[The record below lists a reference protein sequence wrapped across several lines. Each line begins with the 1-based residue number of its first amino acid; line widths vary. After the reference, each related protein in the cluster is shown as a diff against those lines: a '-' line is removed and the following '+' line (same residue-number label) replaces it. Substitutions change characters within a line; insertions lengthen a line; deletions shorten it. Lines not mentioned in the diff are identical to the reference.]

1 VEDVICSLLK
11 RYERGLLTRRELIRG
26 LALLSATGATAP
38 AAGFQGAHISH
49 VSVQVSDLARSRD
62 FYSRSLGLSVLA
74 EGGLENTVR
83 LGQNG
88 RAFVI
93 LRNGSPAGTVDHFA
107 IGVEGFNK
115 DLVTQD
121 LKLRETTPIDGGNI
135 GPGFHVKDPDGFNVQ
150 IERAS
155 LP

>member
-1 VEDVICSLLK
+1 VEDIISSLLK
-11 RYERGLLTRRELIRG
+11 RYERGMLSRRELVRG
-26 LALLSATGATAP
+26 LALLSAAGATAP
-38 AAGFQGAHISH
+38 AAGFQGSHISH

-74 EGGLENTVR
+74 EGGPENTVR

-115 DLVTQD
+115 DSVIQD
-121 LKLRETTPIDGGNI
+121 LKQRGTMPIDGGNI
-135 GPGFHVKDPDGFNVQ
+135 GPGFHVKDPDGFNIQ